1 LINLLKGDVDKVMAV
16 KPLVGFGLAF
26 IGGGLFW
33 MMIQDTITRNIGK
46 YVLNTADKYYVVSK
60 LVWDALPFI
69 VLIVGV
75 VVLIFGGLSSSTDTG
90 GD

>member
-1 LINLLKGDVDKVMAV
+1 MAV

-33 MMIQDTITRNIGK
+33 MIIQDSITRNIGK
-46 YVLNTADKYYVVSK
+46 YILDTSDKFYVVSK
-60 LVWDALPFI
+60 LVWDALPFA
-69 VLIVGV
+69 VLIVGI
-75 VVLIFGGLSSSTDTG
+75 VVLIFGGLNSGTSQG